1 MKGSLLTSTAIHA
14 IVLALALYSFGAPPA
29 FEVQDV
35 ESLPVDIVPIEDM
48 TRIMEGEK
56 KATAKETPA
65 PTPTKRPDIVPDAQ
79 NTGENSVDLKKTP
92 VPTKS
97 PKEVEIAA
105 APEKVESPVPKN
117 ADKANDIKD
126 IIKDSAESAPATEV
140 AAKPEP
146 KRDVKPDPVP
156 EAKAEQTAKAEDIPL
171 PDAVPLPSS
180 RPDQPKP
187 EPEQKQ
193 AKNETAAAQAAT
205 AKTPERKK
213 EQPKKESAKST
224 ASKES
229 DVLADEV
236 AALLNKQDPAGGG
249 AKRSTKEES
258 LGGSKASNASKL
270 SQSELDALRGAIQK
284 NWSVVSG
291 MADAGEIRIQVKMK
305 LDRSGE
311 IVGDPEVTATGGSA
325 QARDVLASSARRAVL
340 RSAPFSNLPAD
351 KYDAWSEVIV
361 NFDPSELML

>member
-1 MKGSLLTSTAIHA
+1 MKGSLLTSAAIHA
-14 IVLALALYSFGAPPA
+14 VLLALALFSFGAPPA

-35 ESLPVDIVPIEDM
+35 ESLPVDIIPVEDM
-48 TRIMEGEK
+48 TQILEGEK

-65 PTPTKRPDIVPDAQ
+65 PKPTKRPDPVKDAQ
-79 NTGENSVDLKKTP
+79 NTGENDVDLKKAP
-92 VPTKS
+92 VPKPS
-97 PKEVEIAA
+97 PKEVEVAA
-105 APEKVESPVPKN
+105 APEKVEKLLPNK
-117 ADKANDIKD
+117 ADQPNDIKD
-126 IIKDSAESAPATEV
+126 IIKETAEKTPATEV
-140 AAKPEP
+140 ATKPEP

-171 PDAVPLPSS
+171 PDAVPLPSA
-180 RPDQPKP
+180 RPEQPKP
-187 EPEQKQ
+187 QPEKKQEQKD
-193 AKNETAAAQAAT
+193 TAAAQAST

-213 EQPKKESAKST
+213 DQPKKESAKST
-224 ASKES
+224 SSKDS

-258 LGGSKASNASKL
+258 LGGERKSNAAKL
-270 SQSELDALRGAIQK
+270 SQSELDALRGAIEK
-284 NWSVVSG
+284 NWSIVSG
-291 MADAGEIRIQVKMK
+291 MADAGDIRIKVKMK

-311 IVGDPEVTATGGSA
+311 IVGEPEVTATGGSA

-340 RSAPFSNLPAD
+340 RSAPFTNLPAD

-361 NFDPSELML
+361 NFDPSQLML